1 MMQHSNNLF
10 ACLAFKRINEC
21 STFYELLNFECTI
34 QMLMLCTNKMMY
46 FGNFVVLVPYI
57 SSEFI
62 FIT

>member
-1 MMQHSNNLF
+1 MMHHSNNLF
-10 ACLAFKRINEC
+10 VCLLAFKRINEC

-34 QMLMLCTNKMMY
+34 QMLMLCNKMMY
-46 FGNFVVLVPYI
+46 FGDFVVLVPYI